1 MKILMVNDTIEFIGG
16 AETYF
21 HNLSKSLNEKG
32 CEIITLSEEPK
43 KQKNFSYIKK
53 QYYSKM
59 YPDGKFKYAI
69 SRFWNIYARKKM
81 KEIIKIEDPDIIHF
95 HNVFSRL
102 SPSVIFEATKHKPTV
117 ITIHDTR
124 FDCPNFMYLDKNFNV
139 CNRTF
144 GFKCL
149 LMQDVPLH
157 IFFYQYL
164 RNFLY
169 RKALEKVDAI
179 ITLNEF
185 VKNKLKLLIKNKD
198 IFVQLL
204 FVPYSP
210 NILKIKRENFILFVG
225 RIEHYKGLEY
235 LIKAMSIVNKHFDVH
250 LVVAGDGKERKKME
264 NLANEINV
272 NIKFLGKVTHN
283 KILELYKKACIV
295 CVPSLMDNSPLVV
308 YEAMSCGAP
317 IIASNVGG
325 IRDLINNNTDGLLVK
340 PKNSKEIAEKIMLLL
355 HNKKLRE
362 KIGNNAQKKAK
373 KEFNKEKHVNKILEI
388 YSFAIEKFKRKY
400 RKNK

>member
-1 MKILMVNDTIEFIGG
+1 MKILMVNDMIEFIGG

-43 KQKNFSYIKK
+43 KQENFSYIKK

-59 YPDGKFKYAI
+59 YPDRKFKYAI
-69 SRFWNIYARKKM
+69 SRFWNIYARRKM
-81 KEIIKIEDPDIIHF
+81 KEIIKIEDPDIVHF

-102 SPSVIFEATKHKPTV
+102 SPSVIFEATKYKPTV

-149 LMQDVPLH
+149 LARDVSLH

-204 FVPYSP
+204 FAPLTP

-235 LIKAMSIVNKHFDVH
+235 LIKAMSIVNKHFDVP
-250 LVVAGDGKERKKME
+250 LVVAGDGKERQKME

-283 KILELYKKACIV
+283 KILELYQKACIV

-308 YEAMSCGAP
+308 YEAMSYGAP

-355 HNKKLRE
+355 RNKKLRE

-388 YSFAIEKFKRKY
+388 YSFAIEKFKSTK
-400 RKNK
+400 K